1 MVVCHCRGI
10 SDRTIRR
17 LARAGA
23 EGVVDVARRCGAGGR
38 CGGCRPTIAAIL
50 EEERTSGEPVH
61 PERVSLEPAAAT
73 G

>member
-17 LARAGA
+17 LARSGA
-23 EGVVDVARRCGAGGR
+23 EGVVDVARRCGAGGC

-50 EEERTSGEPVH
+50 EEERVGGPEAEGELG
-61 PERVSLEPAAAT
+61 SLEPLAAT

>member
-10 SDRTIRR
+10 SDRTIRK

-23 EGVVDVARRCGAGGR
+23 EGVVDVARTCGAGGR

-50 EEERTSGEPVH
+50 EEERVAGEASGSELG
-61 PERVSLEPAAAT
+61 SFEPAAAT